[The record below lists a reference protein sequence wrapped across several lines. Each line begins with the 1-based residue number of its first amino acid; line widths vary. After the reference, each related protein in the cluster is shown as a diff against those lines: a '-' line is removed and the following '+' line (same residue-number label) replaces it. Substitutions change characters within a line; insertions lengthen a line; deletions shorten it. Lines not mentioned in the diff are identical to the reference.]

1 MSSLLGGN
9 GNGRE
14 PSAEP
19 SLEHLV
25 LEVAAMSANEEIFK
39 ERITEL
45 ELALHDDDGSGA
57 WNAIFGDTAGF
68 QFTRPFLDELIH
80 QSRLYYLKNP
90 VIKRP
95 VDLQAV
101 YVWGQGFSLRAEG
114 AVNEVI
120 NAFWADPANR
130 RSFTSHDALM
140 DSERRL
146 RVEGNLFLR
155 FFTTPN
161 TGRVQIRR
169 IPVEEVRAVVFNP
182 EDHDEPWFYYRVI
195 KGRDGEQDR
204 EYLYPD
210 WRYARERKI
219 EERAAGDRPATI
231 DVRMDTLAKYP
242 DAVIDWSTPV
252 MHRKTG
258 GFGDMDFGVPE
269 TYAAIDW
276 ARAYKTA
283 LEDYRKTVKSLAK
296 WAWKL
301 KMGGGNTQLQAAAAA
316 LGTTYGVDGST
327 GETNPAPVAGSL
339 MALLGENDIRAI
351 DVSKAAVDP
360 DGFRRLLLMAASA
373 MGMPE
378 IYYGAAEGNFA
389 TAKSMDRPTELQFL
403 DRQALWADVIT
414 EVLSI
419 AVEAV
424 ALAPGNSRLSSA
436 GYDDLT
442 GAMKLRA
449 GSKDIALLID
459 VDFPP
464 ILQKDVQ
471 SYLQA
476 LTTFTT
482 QNGQAIQAM
491 NDGPTLYRLAL
502 TALGV
507 DNVEEI
513 VKVFYPDEGEPQNR
527 PIETYEPPLSPE
539 DVQED
544 LQKQLDANKEKA
556 EAQAQ
561 ALAQRAAG
569 PVGNQPTN
577 QGPVGGDKNPTGR
590 GGPNATARESLEDE
604 ERQIRIEFM
613 NMLMEMRREAV
624 ASTEAKE

>member
-1 MSSLLGGN
+1 MDS
-9 GNGRE
+9 
-14 PSAEP
+14 PT
-19 SLEHLV
+19 LERLV
-25 LEVAAMSANEEIFK
+25 LELAAMSDNEEIFK

-45 ELALHDDDGSGA
+45 ELAAHDDDGSGV
-57 WNAIFGDTAGF
+57 WEAIYGESEGF
-68 QFTRPFLDELIH
+68 QFTRTFLDQLIH

-101 YVWGQGFSLRAEG
+101 YVWGQGFSLRCEG
-114 AVNEVI
+114 AVKEVVE
-120 NAFWADPANR
+120 AFWNDPANR

-146 RVEGNLFLR
+146 RVEGNLILR
-155 FFTTPN
+155 FFTNPS
-161 TGRVQIRR
+161 TGRVKVRR
-169 IPVEEVRAVVFNP
+169 LPVEEVRAVVFNP
-182 EDHDEPWFYYRVI
+182 DDHDEPWFYLRKI
-195 KGRDGEQDR
+195 KGRAGEPDK
-204 EYLYPD
+204 EFLYPD

-219 EERAAGDRPATI
+219 EEREDRAAG
-231 DVRMDTLAKYP
+231 VRMDALREYP
-242 DAVIDWSTPV
+242 DAVIQWDTPV
-252 MHRKTG
+252 LHRKTG

-296 WAWKL
+296 WAWKM
-301 KMGGGNTQLQAAAAA
+301 KMGGGNSQLLAAAAA
-316 LGTTYGVDGST
+316 LGTTYGENGSFE
-327 GETNPAPVAGSL
+327 ETNPAPTAGSL

-403 DRQALWADVIT
+403 DRQALWADIIT

-419 AVEAV
+419 AVEAAAV
-424 ALAPGNSRLSSA
+424 AASNSALSSA
-436 GYDDLT
+436 GYDELT
-442 GAMKLRA
+442 GQMKLRA
-449 GSKDIALLID
+449 GGEDIELKID

-471 SYLQA
+471 AYLQA

-482 QNGQAIQAM
+482 QNGQALTAL

-513 VKVFYPDEGEPQNR
+513 VQVFYPEEGEPTNK
-527 PIETYEPPLSPE
+527 PIKTYEAPKSPE
-539 DVQED
+539 EVELEKQQTAKKELEAIAAQQRALSSQPT
-544 LQKQLDANKEKA
+544 LQGPAGGDNKE
-556 EAQAQ
+556 
-561 ALAQRAAG
+561 
-569 PVGNQPTN
+569 
-577 QGPVGGDKNPTGR
+577 PTGR
-590 GGPNATARESLEDE
+590 GGPNATAREADYSVDE
-604 ERQIRIEFM
+604 AKARIDFM
-613 NMLMEMRREAV
+613 RTLIEMRREAQ
-624 ASTEAKE
+624 AERETID

>member
-1 MSSLLGGN
+1 V
-9 GNGRE
+9 
-14 PSAEP
+14 AE
-19 SLEHLV
+19 L
-25 LEVAAMSANEEIFK
+25 AAMSANEEIFK

-45 ELALHDDDGSGA
+45 ELALHDNDGSGA
-57 WNAIFGDTAGF
+57 WDAIFGDTEGF
-68 QFTRPFLDELIH
+68 QFTRAFIDDLIH
-80 QSRLYYLKNP
+80 TSRLYYLKNP

-101 YVWGQGFSLRAEG
+101 YVWGQGVSIRAEG
-114 AVNEVI
+114 ALNEIVQG
-120 NAFWADPANR
+120 FWADPANR
-130 RSFTSHDALM
+130 RSFTGHDALM

-155 FFTTPN
+155 IFTNPA
-161 TGRVQIRR
+161 TGRVKVRR
-169 IPVEEVRAVVFNP
+169 IPVEEIRAIVFNP
-182 EDHDEPWFYYRVI
+182 EDHDEPWFYLRKI
-195 KGRDGEQDR
+195 KRTGGEPDK
-204 EYLYPD
+204 EVAYPD

-219 EERAAGDRPATI
+219 EERADGGRPEGGG
-231 DVRMDTLAKYP
+231 VRMSLLAEFP
-242 DAVIDWSTPV
+242 DAVIEWDTPV

-276 ARAYKTA
+276 ARAYKDA
-283 LEDYRKTVKSLAK
+283 LTDYKKTIKALAT
-296 WAWKL
+296 WAWKMKL
-301 KMGGGNTQLQAAAAA
+301 GGGQAQLTAAATA
-316 LGTTYGVDGST
+316 LGTTFGTNDQWT
-327 GETNPAPVAGSL
+327 ETNPTPTAGSL
-339 MALLGENDIRAI
+339 MALLGENDLRAI

-360 DGFRRLLLMAASA
+360 DGFRRLLLMSASA

-403 DRQALWADVIT
+403 DRQALWADIIT

-419 AVEAV
+419 AVEAA
-424 ALAPGNSRLSSA
+424 ALAPGNKAVSST
-436 GYDDLT
+436 GYDEIN
-442 GAMKLRA
+442 GQMKLRS
-449 GSKDIALLID
+449 GGEEVDLDIE

-471 SYLQA
+471 AYLQA

-507 DNVEEI
+507 DNVEEVVEI
-513 VKVFYPDEGEPQNR
+513 FYPSDGGESEAK

-544 LQKQLDANKEKA
+544 LQKQLEDNKAKA
-556 EAQAQ
+556 EQQAQ
-561 ALAQRAAG
+561 AKADAAQRMAG
-569 PVGNQPTN
+569 GPLGNQPRA
-577 QGPVGGDKNPTGR
+577 QGPAGGDKEPQGR
-590 GGPNATARESLEDE
+590 GGANATARESDIDE
-604 ERQIRIEFM
+604 AQARVDFM
-613 NMLMEMRREAV
+613 RSLIEMRQELA
-624 ASTEAKE
+624 ASAATQTN